1 MKKYSFAILALLS
14 VLFASCS
21 NDDIEITRIDPSH
34 DLSLNISTSPLY
46 DAFGRSDYE
55 SVWLSRSYNYQVG
68 IFTFVYDEKGDLV
81 EKESSFVK
89 TLQNIRQSF
98 NLIEGN
104 YTIVTVETLV
114 DADND
119 YKSDYWIID
128 DFDKL
133 STIKL
138 LDNGEENYIYWD
150 GVVGVATQNITVT
163 GDQTENIT
171 PMPLGSL
178 VQIVAMN
185 FDKSSYDFLA
195 FNTKD
200 VPLGRMLS
208 PNVTE
213 RYIYDEYNER
223 NVWGYRG
230 YFYQDEF
237 SATENMTIY
246 ILESGELNW
255 CFGPS
260 NVVDGHIE
268 SWYAYPGTNARYT
281 IEAGKEYQAL
291 IRYKG
296 EGLGCDA
303 YMGTHSEVLNWYN
316 NLEPIGGNDLIPE
329 LYMTWGGTVA
339 NVQSAMNGY
348 TLTTGSSG
356 RAVAQSDGS
365 YMIDY
370 NGKGKESKI
379 MYYFTSATTGLF
391 EADVQYSKTSVS
403 SSDILTY
410 LNSNYVYLAEESG
423 TYMYSTSDYKTYVLF
438 FEVNGVWNIGFVD
451 VNYISNSS
459 PKSYIPKQSKGII
472 EAVAN
477 ISDGINVTNT
487 IRSNSLKKEF
497 NKKNVR
503 NVK

>member
-1 MKKYSFAILALLS
+1 MKKFSYAIIALLS
-14 VLFASCS
+14 VLYASCS
-21 NDDIEITRIDPSH
+21 NDEIEITRIDPSH
-34 DLSLNISTSPLY
+34 DLTLSISTSPLY

-55 SVWLSRSYNYQVG
+55 SVWLSSSYNYQLGV
-68 IFTFVYDEKGDLV
+68 FTFVYDEKGDLV

-89 TLQNIRQSF
+89 TFQNIRQSF
-98 NLIEGN
+98 NLVEGD

-119 YKSDYWIID
+119 YKSDYWVID
-128 DFDKL
+128 DVDKL

-150 GVVGVATQNITVT
+150 GVVGVATQKISIT
-163 GDQTENIT
+163 GDKTESVT

-185 FDKSSYDFLA
+185 FDKSSYDFLG
-195 FNTKD
+195 FYTKN

-208 PNVTE
+208 PNATE

-230 YFYQDEF
+230 YFYKDEF
-237 SATENMTIY
+237 SATENTTIY
-246 ILESGELNW
+246 ILESGEINW

-296 EGLGCDA
+296 EGAGCDA
-303 YMGTHSEVLNWYN
+303 HMGTYSEVLNWYN
-316 NLEPIGGNDLIPE
+316 NLEPIGGNNLIPD

-379 MYYFTSATTGLF
+379 IYYFTSATTGLF

-410 LNSNYVYLAEESG
+410 LNSNYVYLTEESG
-423 TYMYSTSDYKTYVLF
+423 TYMYCTSDYKTYVLF
-438 FEVNGVWNIGFVD
+438 FEINGVWNVGFVD
-451 VNYISNSS
+451 ANYLSNSS
-459 PKSYIPKQSKGII
+459 AKSYIPFQNVEIPK
-472 EAVAN
+472 AVEN
-477 ISDGINVTNT
+477 ISAGIKITNT
-487 IRSNSLKKEF
+487 FQNKSIKRNLVKE
-497 NKKNVR
+497 
-503 NVK
+503 NVKIVK